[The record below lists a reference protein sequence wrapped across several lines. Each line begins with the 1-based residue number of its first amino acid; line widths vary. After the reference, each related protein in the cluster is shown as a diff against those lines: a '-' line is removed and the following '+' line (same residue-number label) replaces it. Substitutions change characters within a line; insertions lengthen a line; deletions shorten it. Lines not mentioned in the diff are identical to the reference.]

1 MRKEG
6 IPSLRTIG
14 SAIIN
19 LLVSLTLF
27 SSAGGCVDIDGGAIE
42 ASWVLRT
49 RDGRAIEG
57 CGCADP
63 AITRVRFFVVPSVS
77 EGAPAGS
84 DLCEGR
90 GDCEF
95 ACGSQRGATPF
106 FVPAGRYAVSI
117 VVLGVAGAPVATG
130 VGPGTVRVPAPILR
144 DVVYGQPTQ
153 LEAVAIEAGCAAAC
167 GGDVPTRA
175 CSRD

>member
-19 LLVSLTLF
+19 LLVSATLF

-42 ASWVLRT
+42 ANWVLRT

-63 AITRVRFFVVPSVS
+63 PIARVRFFVMPSVP
-77 EGAPAGS
+77 EGTPTAR
-84 DLCEGR
+84 GR
-90 GDCEF
+90 L
-95 ACGSQRGATPF
+95 AS
-106 FVPAGRYAVSI
+106 
-117 VVLGVAGAPVATG
+117 
-130 VGPGTVRVPAPILR
+130 
-144 DVVYGQPTQ
+144 
-153 LEAVAIEAGCAAAC
+153 
-167 GGDVPTRA
+167 
-175 CSRD
+175 

>member
-1 MRKEG
+1 M
-6 IPSLRTIG
+6 RTIG
-14 SAIIN
+14 NAIIN
-19 LLVSLTLF
+19 LLVSVTLF
-27 SSAGGCVDIDGGAIE
+27 SSIGGCVQIDGGAIE

-49 RDGRAIEG
+49 HDGRAIDG

-63 AITRVRFFVVPSVS
+63 AIARIRFAVTPNVS
-77 EGAPAGS
+77 EGTPAVS
-84 DLCEGR
+84 DLCAGR
-90 GDCEF
+90 ADCEF

-106 FVPAGRYAVSI
+106 FVPAGRYAISVI
-117 VVLGVAGAPVATG
+117 VLGPDGAAVTTG

-153 LEAVAIEAGCAAAC
+153 LEAVAIEASCAASC